1 MAFVYRHIRLDTNQP
16 FYIGIGK
23 DERYYFRATK
33 KSQRNIHWK
42 RIVAKTDYR
51 VEILMDDITYDEAKE
66 KEIEF
71 IKLYGRI
78 NLSNGPLCNM
88 TDGGEGNLGYVA
100 TEETRKKLSNSIS
113 EWTKNRVR
121 SEKEI
126 ESLSQ
131 RMKAFQNDPYFIRKK
146 NEGLRNSEKLKAYYI
161 SRRGVPGV
169 KHTKETKLKMSLAR
183 IGKKVAKEFVDKR
196 SKKITQKTLSGEF
209 IKIWDSAR
217 QIQRELG
224 LSQGNISRCCNGEYK
239 KANGYKWEY
248 YKQ

>member
-42 RIVAKTDYR
+42 RIVDKTDYR

-88 TDGGEGNLGYVA
+88 TDGGEGNLGYIV
-100 TEETRKKLSNSIS
+100 TEETRKKLSNSIK
-113 EWTKNRVR
+113 EWHKNRVK

-126 ESLSQ
+126 ESF
-131 RMKAFQNDPYFIRKK
+131 RKTVKALQNDPDFIRKR
-146 NEGLRNSEKLKAYYI
+146 NEGVRNSEKLKAYYA
-161 SRRGVPGV
+161 SRRGLPGV
-169 KHTKETKLKMSLAR
+169 KHTEESKLKMSLAR

-239 KANGYKWEY
+239 KASGYKWEY

>member
-42 RIVAKTDYR
+42 RIVDKTDYR

-88 TDGGEGNLGYVA
+88 TDGGEGNLGYIV
-100 TEETRKKLSNSIS
+100 TEETRKKLSNSIK
-113 EWTKNRVR
+113 EWHKNRVKG
-121 SEKEI
+121 EKEI
-126 ESLSQ
+126 ESF
-131 RMKAFQNDPYFIRKK
+131 RKTVKALQNDPDFIRKR
-146 NEGLRNSEKLKAYYI
+146 NEGVRNSEKLKAYYA
-161 SRRGVPGV
+161 SRRGLPGV
-169 KHTKETKLKMSLAR
+169 KHTEESKLKMSLAR
-183 IGKKVAKEFVDKR
+183 IGKKVANEFVDKR

>member
-51 VEILMDDITYDEAKE
+51 VEILMDDITYDEAKA

-88 TDGGEGNLGYVA
+88 TDGGEGNVGYIP
-100 TEETRKKLSNSIS
+100 TEETRKKLSNSIK
-113 EWTKNRVR
+113 EWNKNRVR

-126 ESLSQ
+126 KSLSQ
-131 RMKAFQNDPYFIRKK
+131 RMKLYQNDPDFIRKK
-146 NEGLRNSEKLKAYYI
+146 NEGLRNSKKLKAFNA
-161 SRRGVPGV
+161 SRKGLPGI
-169 KHTKETKLKMSLAR
+169 KHTEETKLKMSLAR

-209 IKIWDSAR
+209 IKIWDSAK